1 MLHVR
6 SIAVSTAVI
15 CFFGVG
21 LIGSMSGLTPW
32 ACCERAMV
40 AAVVIYWLAGVAVR
54 AVNAILIQAIVDR
67 QVNKE
72 PTGEQQS

>member
-1 MLHVR
+1 VLHVR

-21 LIGSMSGLTPW
+21 LIGSLSGLAPW

-40 AAVVIYWLAGVAVR
+40 AAVVVFWLAGLAVR

-72 PTGEQQS
+72 STGEHES

>member
-21 LIGSMSGLTPW
+21 LIGTLSGLAPW
-32 ACCERAMV
+32 ACCERAIV
-40 AAVVIYWLAGVAVR
+40 AAAVIYWLAGLAVR

-67 QVNKE
+67 QLNKE
-72 PTGEQQS
+72 PTGEHQR

>member
-21 LIGSMSGLTPW
+21 VIGSLSRLAPW
-32 ACCERAMV
+32 ACCERAIV
-40 AAVVIYWLAGVAVR
+40 AAVVVYWLAGVGVR